1 MYLILLTAAVTTKTK
16 IRRQLLR
23 DFELS
28 TRQMCLQYIFHGKN
42 KEPHP
47 FHVKSNWMP
56 LVQQSAV
63 LERYL
68 ESVKTQLPDIKIT

>member
-1 MYLILLTAAVTTKTK
+1 MYLILLTAAVTSKTK

-23 DFELS
+23 DFELF
-28 TRQMCLQYIFHGKN
+28 TRQRCLQYIFYGKN
-42 KEPHP
+42 KKPHP

-56 LVQQSAV
+56 LVQQSVA

-68 ESVKTQLPDIKIT
+68 ESVKTQLPDVKIT